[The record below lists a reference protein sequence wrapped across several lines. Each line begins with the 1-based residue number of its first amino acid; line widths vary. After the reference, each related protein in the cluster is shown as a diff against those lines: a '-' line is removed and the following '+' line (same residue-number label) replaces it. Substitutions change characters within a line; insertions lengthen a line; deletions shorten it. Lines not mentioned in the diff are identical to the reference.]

1 MAGFVE
7 LEWQQMATVSGARNE
22 QNQNGTWVALS
33 IKGPLRVSLWDL
45 TRGPNLENYPYV
57 VYVNRVSR
65 FSSRHLP
72 TDASADN
79 EW

>member
-45 TRGPNLENYPYV
+45 TRGPNLENYPHCDRGYGV
-57 VYVNRVSR
+57 DVS
-65 FSSRHLP
+65 
-72 TDASADN
+72 
-79 EW
+79 